1 MSLGDLVSLL
11 RGGVAE
17 IFILI
22 APILLVALIVGLIIA
37 IFQAVTSIQEQTITF
52 VFKMVV
58 ILVVLVF
65 LAGWIFTSLCNYTT
79 NLFQMIP
86 DMAR

>member
-1 MSLGDLVSLL
+1 MSIGFVSSIIRDGVFLVLK
-11 RGGVAE
+11 
-17 IFILI
+17 IC
-22 APILLVALIVGLIIA
+22 APILGSALIIGLIIA

-65 LAGWIFTSLCNYTT
+65 LASWIFTSLCNYTT
-79 NLFQMIP
+79 TLFQMIT
-86 DMAR
+86 DIAR

>member
-1 MSLGDLVSLL
+1 MSIGFVSSIIRDGVFLVLK
-11 RGGVAE
+11 
-17 IFILI
+17 IC
-22 APILLVALIVGLIIA
+22 APILVSALIICLIIA

-65 LAGWIFTSLCNYTT
+65 LASWIFTSLCNYTT
-79 NLFQMIP
+79 TLFQMIP

>member
-1 MSLGDLVSLL
+1 MSIGFVSSIIIDGVFLVLK
-11 RGGVAE
+11 
-17 IFILI
+17 IC
-22 APILLVALIVGLIIA
+22 APILGAALIIGLIIA

-65 LAGWIFTSLCNYTT
+65 LASWIFTSLCNYTT
-79 NLFQMIP
+79 TLFQMIP

>member
-1 MSLGDLVSLL
+1 MSIGFVSSIIRDGFFLVLKICAQILG
-11 RGGVAE
+11 A
-17 IFILI
+17 
-22 APILLVALIVGLIIA
+22 ALIIGLIIA

-65 LAGWIFTSLCNYTT
+65 LASWIFTSLCNYTT
-79 NLFQMIP
+79 TLFQMIP

>member
-37 IFQAVTSIQEQTITF
+37 IFQAVTSIQEQTLTTIPKIF
-52 VFKMVV
+52 A
-58 ILVVLVF
+58 ILGVLAF
-65 LAGWIFTSLCNYTT
+65 LGSWMFAHIREYTINIFE
-79 NLFQMIP
+79 MIP
-86 DMAR
+86 QLVR